1 MGISVVS
8 VGIRTGI
15 SVVSVVSISIGLS
28 SGGSLSISRPLAVVV
43 SMVGI
48 SESMGGKNVSI
59 SGIGKAISVDT
70 IVSISISLSPRLGL
84 SNGGS
89 LGISGPLAIV
99 GMVGIGIAVVSQ
111 AIAISMV
118 GIAKV
123 MAIAVV
129 AIEGISVGLSL
140 GLSLSSHGCEHAES
154 GNGHGFHGDVIKLE
168 ELAGLP
174 M

>member
-1 MGISVVS
+1 
-8 VGIRTGI
+8 
-15 SVVSVVSISIGLS
+15 
-28 SGGSLSISRPLAVVV
+28 
-43 SMVGI
+43 MVG
-48 SESMGGKNVSI
+48 KTVSI

-70 IVSISISLSPRLGL
+70 IVSISIRLSLRLGL
-84 SNGGS
+84 
-89 LGISGPLAIV
+89 SGPLAIV
-99 GMVGIGIAVVSQ
+99 VSMVGIGIAVV
-111 AIAISMV
+111 SMV

-129 AIEGISVGLSL
+129 AIEGISVSI

-154 GNGHGFHGDVIKLE
+154 SNGHGFHDVIKLE

>member
-1 MGISVVS
+1 M
-8 VGIRTGI
+8 VGIGI
-15 SVVSVVSISIGLS
+15 T
-28 SGGSLSISRPLAVVV
+28 VV

-48 SESMGGKNVSI
+48 SVSMVGKTISI

-70 IVSISISLSPRLGL
+70 IVSIGISLSLRLGL

-99 GMVGIGIAVVSQ
+99 VSMVGIGISVV
-111 AIAISMV
+111 SMV
-118 GIAKV
+118 GIAKM

-129 AIEGISVGLSL
+129 AIESISVGLSL
-140 GLSLSSHGCEHAES
+140 GLSSHGCEHAES

-168 ELAGLP
+168 EL
-174 M
+174 